1 MNKWIIEEIK
11 KWKDEERKKRMNDPG
26 MINPPIHVP
35 NNFYEDNLSIAEH
48 RLGDNMLDV
57 CQDNIAVGYTTI
69 QYDTVGYTTIQ

>member
-1 MNKWIIEEIK
+1 MK
-11 KWKDEERKKRMNDPG
+11 KGKKRMNDPG

-35 NNFYEDNLSIAEH
+35 NNFYENNLSIAEH

-69 QYDTVGYTTIQ
+69 QYDTVGHTTIQ